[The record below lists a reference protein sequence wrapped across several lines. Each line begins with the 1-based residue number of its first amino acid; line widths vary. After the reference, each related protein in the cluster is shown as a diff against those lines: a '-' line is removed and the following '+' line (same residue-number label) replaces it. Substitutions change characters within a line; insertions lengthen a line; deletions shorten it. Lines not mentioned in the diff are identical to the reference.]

1 MGLWTCLAWG
11 RRTPPAAPPR
21 PLLLTTRS
29 PSFRLGFCARPQVVR
44 PLLSVAMSDPPY
56 MQALKGEYG
65 WMKFGWFRSYHAKY
79 MVDGRFKPVIHVIT
93 FVMCLGYLME
103 YPHLKRTRPRLGGL
117 GGGHGAAPPLPHL
130 LPRRP
135 RLASPRPLLPESCP
149 PTLPRHTSAPPL
161 TLCLPACAFAHR
173 REARRAEEEGAR
185 CARGRRLTR
194 PLKRCDSLSL
204 TAEGE
209 GL

>member
-1 MGLWTCLAWG
+1 
-11 RRTPPAAPPR
+11 
-21 PLLLTTRS
+21 
-29 PSFRLGFCARPQVVR
+29 
-44 PLLSVAMSDPPY
+44 

-149 PTLPRHTSAPPL
+149 PTLPRLCPSADAVPAGLCVCSQTRSTPRRRRRRSLRSRAATHTATKAVRLSLSHSRGRGTITDVSNGAGSRYTHTSW
-161 TLCLPACAFAHR
+161 
-173 REARRAEEEGAR
+173 RRAPGAGKPAPGD
-185 CARGRRLTR
+185 CA
-194 PLKRCDSLSL
+194 PIDSSFVF
-204 TAEGE
+204 AA
-209 GL
+209 

>member
-1 MGLWTCLAWG
+1 MGLWARLAWG

-21 PLLLTTRS
+21 PLLLTTSS
-29 PSFRLGFCARPQVVR
+29 PSFRLGFCACPQVVR

-117 GGGHGAAPPLPHL
+117 GGGHGAAPLLPHL

-135 RLASPRPLLPESCP
+135 RLASPRPLLPESRP
-149 PTLPRHTSAPPL
+149 PTLPHLCPSADAVPVGLCVCSQTRSTPRRRRRRSLRSRAATHTATKAVRLSL
-161 TLCLPACAFAHR
+161 SHS
-173 REARRAEEEGAR
+173 
-185 CARGRRLTR
+185 RGRG
-194 PLKRCDSLSL
+194 S
-204 TAEGE
+204 
-209 GL
+209 

>member
-1 MGLWTCLAWG
+1 
-11 RRTPPAAPPR
+11 
-21 PLLLTTRS
+21 
-29 PSFRLGFCARPQVVR
+29 
-44 PLLSVAMSDPPY
+44 MSDPPY

-103 YPHLKRTRPRLGGL
+103 YPHLKRTRPRPGGL

-161 TLCLPACAFAHR
+161 TLCLSACAFAHR

-204 TAEGE
+204 TAERERELTDVSNGA
-209 GL
+209 GSRYTHTSWRCAPGAGKPAPGDCAPIDSSFVFAA